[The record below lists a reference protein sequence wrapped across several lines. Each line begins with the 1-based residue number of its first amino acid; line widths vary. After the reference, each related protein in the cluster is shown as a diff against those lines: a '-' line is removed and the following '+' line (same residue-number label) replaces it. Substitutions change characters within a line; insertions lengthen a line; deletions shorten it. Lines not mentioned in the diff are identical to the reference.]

1 MADANAVTQE
11 GGPGGIGAAVP
22 PNEAPNEAPGGT
34 PGGTP
39 VQPGPPNN
47 GQQQLPAQGIPYQ
60 STFYTGHLPAPTG
73 EVGQFIN

>member
-11 GGPGGIGAAVP
+11 GDPGGIGVGVP
-22 PNEAPNEAPGGT
+22 PNEAPNEAPGRT

-47 GQQQLPAQGIPYQ
+47 GQQQQPAQAALYQ
-60 STFYTGHLPAPTG
+60 STFYT
-73 EVGQFIN
+73 